1 LYLNGE
7 IIDFCLLFIKNVE
20 EGDFANFKHNV
31 VKIEDVMK
39 VKGIGKYVIL
49 LYVKRD
55 KFYLLKQKVLH
66 QKIKKI

>member
-1 LYLNGE
+1 
-7 IIDFCLLFIKNVE
+7 VE